1 MATFARDFLQRGGLV
16 NELNNEGDSLTSAA
30 IWRQPL
36 EKIGNSPNFGHIVHW
51 ECLLDRSRHCRIM
64 MSAHD
69 DNFNCS
75 NLTNW
80 GIDRSP
86 KLNMLGKYTI
96 CLLNSNLINFSLP
109 LQYLPLILPYV
120 WLCLLELCADYN
132 RWFVQINAILTK
144 LPKSSITTSL
154 NWRTSISKEVGI
166 LNLSFT
172 PFSFLQNQNDF
183 VGGELELLK
192 PHV

>member
-1 MATFARDFLQRGGLV
+1 MSFALLSTYSVATFARDFLQRGGLV

-64 MSAHD
+64 MSANNDH
-69 DNFNCS
+69 FNHCY
-75 NLTNW
+75 LPNW
-80 GIDRSP
+80 ALDRSL

-96 CLLNSNLINFSLP
+96 WLLNSNLINFSLT

-144 LPKSSITTSL
+144 LPQIFYH
-154 NWRTSISKEVGI
+154 NISKLTNI
-166 LNLSFT
+166 
-172 PFSFLQNQNDF
+172 NQQRGWNF
-183 VGGELELLK
+183 EFK
-192 PHV
+192 F